1 MDNFIVFAMF
11 FLGLIIIIKG
21 GDLFVEAAIWIAV
34 ITGIPTIIIGATL
47 VSLATT
53 LPEFFVSTIASSKGY
68 TEMAI
73 GNAIG
78 STICNMG
85 LILGACAIISP
96 VAIRRKFFSF
106 KGLLMIG
113 SLMIFYYFAS
123 DFIVDEIEGYMLL
136 MILILYI
143 IINISELRGTTAGV
157 YTTKEKLTILLLA
170 TNVLKFTIGA
180 GMIILGARLLVDNGV
195 TIANIFNVPEQ
206 IISLTLIA
214 LGTSLPEL
222 ITSITAVIKGHMGI
236 SVGNIIGA
244 NILNLTMVLGTSSLL
259 SGKGLMISVRDLHIL
274 DHVLVNVPQTLVL
287 DIPVSLLMMSV
298 LVLCGTY
305 KRMIDR
311 IHGFLL
317 LCIYSS
323 YLFALYYITF

>member
-1 MDNFIVFAMF
+1 MGNIIVFVMF

-21 GDLFVEAAIWIAV
+21 GDLFVESAIWMAIV
-34 ITGIPTIIIGATL
+34 TGIPTIIIGATL

-53 LPEFFVSTIASSKGY
+53 LPEFFVSTIASAKGY

-85 LILGACAIISP
+85 LILGTCAIISP

-106 KGLLMIG
+106 KGLLMVAV
-113 SLMIFYYFAS
+113 LVIFYYFAS
-123 DFIVDEIEGYMLL
+123 DFIVDEFEGYMLL

-143 IINISELRGTTAGV
+143 IVNILELKGNASAIDQSEESV
-157 YTTKEKLTILLLA
+157 TIPLVIKNIFNFIL
-170 TNVLKFTIGA
+170 GA

-195 TIANIFNVPEQ
+195 TIANIFNIPEQ

-222 ITSITAVIKGHMGI
+222 ITSITAVVKGHMGI
-236 SVGNIIGA
+236 SIGNIIGA
-244 NILNLTMVLGTSSLL
+244 NILNLTMVLGASSLL
-259 SGKGLMISVRDLHIL
+259 SGKGLMISSRDMHIL

-287 DIPVSLLMMSV
+287 DIPVSLLLMLI
-298 LVLCGTY
+298 LVLCGSY

-311 IHGFLL
+311 MHGFLL
-317 LCIYSS
+317 FSIYIS
-323 YLFALYYITF
+323 YLFMLYYITF